1 MNIEK
6 GKGFI
11 QLLCILAAI
20 SFFSILVSN
29 PAIAAIFTQQE
40 LSATDWRALE
50 TFIWQDFEY
59 WHAPANYGWQSSCPP
74 YPVFGF

>member
-1 MNIEK
+1 MDLKKIK
-6 GKGFI
+6 RLI
-11 QLLCILAAI
+11 QFSCILAAV

-29 PAIAAIFTQQE
+29 PGIAAIYTQQE
-40 LSATDWRALE
+40 LSSTDWRSLE

-74 YPVFGF
+74 YPNFGF